1 MIWAFRLEG
10 NFIQTL
16 LIQYKMYALFEATTR
31 ELDTLL
37 PIKDFVSICRD
48 LNLFDVILPLF
59 SEGGCF
65 E

>member
-16 LIQYKMYALFEATTR
+16 LIQHKMYAFFEATTKDM
-31 ELDTLL
+31 DTPF
-37 PIKDFVSICRD
+37 PIKDFVSIYRD

-59 SEGGCF
+59 SEGGRF